1 MEFKLHSNGATKM
14 TPTELDRITRDC
26 CKELKNININ
36 LENIAY
42 SLEKLT
48 KENQNKD
55 TADDLILMLKELNRS
70 QLQSI
75 NEGDSEDENENDY
88 EYEKTDEDDY

>member
-1 MEFKLHSNGATKM
+1 M

-26 CKELKNININ
+26 YKELKNININ

>member
-1 MEFKLHSNGATKM
+1 M

-75 NEGDSEDENENDY
+75 NEGASDDDNENDY

>member
-1 MEFKLHSNGATKM
+1 M